1 MTNKIWTE
9 KYRPDTLKQ
18 VKSQEHILTILKQI
32 IKSGEVNNNILF
44 YGLPG
49 TGKTSCMKTFAKE
62 YYGKNYKNMILE
74 LNASDNRGINVVR
87 NIIADFVNSKM
98 FFSDK
103 KKMIILDEADSM
115 TPDAQN
121 LLISLME
128 SSASNIIFCFICNYI
143 NKMTIAISS
152 RCLCFRFSKIKYIDM
167 SDILKT
173 IAKEENIKLE
183 NDKVLEDIYKFGKG
197 DMRKCINIFQNII
210 EGNELKHSNIY
221 KIFNY
226 PTQKNIEF
234 FIEILL
240 NNEINI
246 SNSFKKINSIILDNQ
261 LLLKNIVNEITVII
275 NKENKIKD
283 INRYLYILTKLG
295 DIEYNLTNDY
305 NHRIQ
310 LYGLISIFK
319 IKIN

>member
-1 MTNKIWTE
+1 MNNKIWTE
-9 KYRPDTLKQ
+9 KYRPETLKQ
-18 VKSQEHILTILKQI
+18 VKSQEHTLTILKEI
-32 IKSGEVNNNILF
+32 IKSGDVENNILF

-98 FFSDK
+98 FFSNK

-115 TPDAQN
+115 TLDAQN

-128 SSASNIIFCFICNYI
+128 NSGSNIIFCFICNYI
-143 NKMTIAISS
+143 NKITTAVSS
-152 RCLCFRFSKIKYIDM
+152 RCLCFRFSKIKYVDM
-167 SDILKT
+167 KDILTT
-173 IAKEENIKLE
+173 IANKEEIKLKD
-183 NDKVLEDIYKFGKG
+183 DKVLEDIYKFGKG
-197 DMRKCINIFQNII
+197 DMRKCINIFQNLI
-210 EGNELKHSNIY
+210 EDNELKHSNIY

-226 PTQKNIEF
+226 PTEEHINF
-234 FIEILL
+234 FIDTLL
-240 NNEINI
+240 NSEINLA
-246 SNSFKKINSIILDNQ
+246 SSFKQINSIIVEKQ
-261 LLLKNIVNEITVII
+261 LLLTNIVNEITISI
-275 NKENKIKD
+275 NKNQTITD
-283 INRYLYILTKLG
+283 ADRYLYILTKLG

-305 NHRIQ
+305 SHKIQ

-319 IKIN
+319 KQI